1 MRYYNKINNF
11 FPIHIMRALF
21 FAFIA
26 LICAAAVQ
34 SCISDDFNESSAVR
48 LRFSTDTVAFD
59 TVFTDLGTPTARL
72 KVFNTDKKSINI
84 SSIRFKNSDSNFSMN
99 VDGVSG
105 RDFHDVEIRGGDS
118 IFIFIECFIP
128 ETQTAKPFLIED
140 KLEFITNGTEQSVVV
155 EAYGQNVTRLRNT
168 RISSDVTFTADR
180 PYVVFDSLT
189 VERGA
194 TLTIQ
199 PGAQILFHDKAAM
212 VVEGTLK
219 AVGAPGKM
227 IDFRGDRLDNVLP
240 DVGYDILAG
249 QWRGIRFASQSF
261 DNEMSYVNMRSTKE
275 GLRIDSCGSTDRSKL
290 LLVNSWL
297 HNSES
302 TALQSKYAKVD
313 AYGCVFSEAAGA
325 AVSLYGG
332 EHRFD
337 QCTLSNYYLFSVISD
352 PLLCLYHLFPDDLS
366 DNPANP
372 LMKAEFQN
380 CILYG
385 LPGDINCG
393 DLTGANVYLDYCLL
407 KSNGN
412 DDDNFRNCIWGEDP
426 LFYTIRSDY
435 YFNYRLQPDSPAIG
449 KGNPAYLVPLT
460 QTDMDGDSRLNPPS
474 LGAYALSPE
483 NTGGK

>member
-1 MRYYNKINNF
+1 
-11 FPIHIMRALF
+11 MRALF

-249 QWRGIRFASQSF
+249 Q
-261 DNEMSYVNMRSTKE
+261 
-275 GLRIDSCGSTDRSKL
+275 
-290 LLVNSWL
+290 
-297 HNSES
+297 
-302 TALQSKYAKVD
+302 
-313 AYGCVFSEAAGA
+313 
-325 AVSLYGG
+325 
-332 EHRFD
+332 
-337 QCTLSNYYLFSVISD
+337 
-352 PLLCLYHLFPDDLS
+352 
-366 DNPANP
+366 
-372 LMKAEFQN
+372 
-380 CILYG
+380 
-385 LPGDINCG
+385 
-393 DLTGANVYLDYCLL
+393 
-407 KSNGN
+407 
-412 DDDNFRNCIWGEDP
+412 
-426 LFYTIRSDY
+426 
-435 YFNYRLQPDSPAIG
+435 
-449 KGNPAYLVPLT
+449 
-460 QTDMDGDSRLNPPS
+460 
-474 LGAYALSPE
+474 
-483 NTGGK
+483 